1 MIDYGAPPA
10 ADEIEVTLFGPGFGE
25 AIAVHWGEGAWLLV
39 DSCINPDTK
48 NPASEEYLDS
58 IGVGANQVQAIVAS
72 HWHDDHVRGISKL
85 VSKYTDAD
93 FVVSAVFNDK
103 EAAAFLSAY
112 GDGSSS
118 GITGGAKE
126 LYFSYES
133 CENVSYAL
141 HKSIVVE
148 DKAVIVTALSPLH
161 GAFAQSIAHLAQYLP
176 KKGGSINH
184 APDLKEN
191 LEAIVLHIDLGHD
204 AILLG
209 SDLMDHANF
218 GWTAVVADKWSGSR
232 RPASAYKVA
241 HHGGKSGDSP
251 QIWATM
257 LQAEPVACMT
267 PWTLAGNRLPT
278 DEDQKRVKG
287 NSSNA
292 YITSGASRRPK
303 MERAQLKRLGDIAK
317 NITLVNS
324 GFGAVRL
331 RKQIGNKEW
340 DVELFGAAQR
350 L

>member
-10 ADEIEVTLFGPGFGE
+10 VDEIEVTLFGPGFGE

-103 EAAAFLSAY
+103 EAVAFLSAY

-161 GAFAQSIAHLAQYLP
+161 GAFAQSIAHLAHSP
-176 KKGGSINH
+176 KLVLKSIVGFH
-184 APDLKEN
+184 WM
-191 LEAIVLHIDLGHD
+191 H
-204 AILLG
+204 
-209 SDLMDHANF
+209 F
-218 GWTAVVADKWSGSR
+218 R
-232 RPASAYKVA
+232 R
-241 HHGGKSGDSP
+241 
-251 QIWATM
+251 
-257 LQAEPVACMT
+257 
-267 PWTLAGNRLPT
+267 
-278 DEDQKRVKG
+278 
-287 NSSNA
+287 
-292 YITSGASRRPK
+292 
-303 MERAQLKRLGDIAK
+303 
-317 NITLVNS
+317 
-324 GFGAVRL
+324 
-331 RKQIGNKEW
+331 
-340 DVELFGAAQR
+340 
-350 L
+350 